1 MKRKVILCLLLIGIF
16 ITGCGKNNTGNVVK
30 NLDNKVKNLKSYKL
44 EGNLEIVN
52 NDNTFNYRVSV
63 DYKENDKYK
72 VSLKNIANNH
82 EQIILK
88 NDDGVYVVTPSLN
101 KSFKFQSEWPNNNS
115 QVYILEN
122 IMNDICNDKNSKV
135 YEDNGN
141 YIIESSV
148 NYPNNENLVKQ
159 RVEVD
164 NDLIF
169 RKVEVLDKDNN
180 PYMIFTIDSVNY
192 KPNYDENYFEI
203 NSIINESNQQDDN
216 KNSSDKSEKTSTLDD
231 IIYPLYVP
239 TGTSLTKEEKVS
251 KTDGE
256 RIILTFG
263 GNKSFTLVEEVA
275 VVNDE
280 LTVVPTYGEPYML
293 LDTVAS
299 LSSNSLNWVSNG
311 IEYYIVSDVM
321 NQNELIKVA
330 ESLITVSSLK

>member
-299 LSSNSLNWVSNG
+299 LSSNSLNWDSNG